1 MFLRQIVSSSRV
13 AVRRAP
19 AAFIWA
25 NAAAVRPSSSRYFSC
40 TVRRAATTPA
50 KPTGGE
56 VEEVEGPR
64 VSTHISEVA
73 RTEDLFGPGAEPGEI
88 PSDFEQATGLER
100 LELLSNMAGIDIWDL
115 DPLPSHRVGT
125 IENPIIVDSPTEQ
138 KFIGCTGS
146 PADSHEI
153 EWINASI
160 YEPARCLECGS
171 VYQLNYVGP
180 ADEIHADA
188 SKGVYFIEAEE
199 EEKSPELPK
208 P

>member
-1 MFLRQIVSSSRV
+1 MLLRQIVSSSRA

-19 AAFIWA
+19 ATFIRVNSA
-25 NAAAVRPSSSRYFSC
+25 SARSFSC
-40 TVRRAATTPA
+40 TALRAATTPA

-56 VEEVEGPR
+56 VEEVKGPR
-64 VSTHISEVA
+64 VSTHLSDVS
-73 RTEDLFGPGAEPGEI
+73 RPEDLFGPGAEPGQI

-100 LELLSNMAGIDIWDL
+100 LELLGNMAGIDIWDL
-115 DPLPSHRVGT
+115 ELLPSHRTGT
-125 IENPIIVDSPTEQ
+125 IADPIIVDSPTEQ
-138 KFIGCTGS
+138 KYIGCTGS

-153 EWINASI
+153 EWINAAI

-171 VYQLNYVGP
+171 VYQLNYIGP
-180 ADEIHADA
+180 AEEIHADPA
-188 SKGVYFIEAEE
+188 KGVYFIEEE